1 MGNKSLDAI
10 AQQKK
15 AMLAALKVSLGVI
28 ETACKA
34 TGVPRSNH
42 YLWLKTDP
50 EYAEA
55 VGEVTEISL
64 DFAESQLLKVIRGYT
79 LPDVRVLANKEDPES
94 PIIVPIT
101 KHIGTDVAATI
112 FYLKTKGKARGYV
125 ERQQIENVTPTD
137 PIDQFTDSQ
146 LEDEINRLLAS

>member
-1 MGNKSLDAI
+1 MARDTAHT

-15 AMLAALKVSLGVI
+15 NMLVALTATLGVV
-28 ETACKA
+28 ETACQKA
-34 TGVPRSNH
+34 GVGRRTH
-42 YLWLKTDP
+42 YDWLKEDT
-50 EYAEA
+50 EYAADVREIND
-55 VGEVTEISL
+55 ISL

-79 LPDVRVLANKEDPES
+79 MPDVKVFMNKEDPDN

-125 ERQQIENVTPTD
+125 ERQQIEQVAPADTADLLTD
-137 PIDQFTDSQ
+137 DQ
-146 LEDEINRLLAS
+146 LEDEIKRLLGQ